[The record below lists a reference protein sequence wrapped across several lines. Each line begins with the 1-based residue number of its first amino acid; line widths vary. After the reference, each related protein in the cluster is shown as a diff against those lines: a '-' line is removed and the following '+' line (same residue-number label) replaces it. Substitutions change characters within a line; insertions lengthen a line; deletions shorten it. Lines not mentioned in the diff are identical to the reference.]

1 VVVGPEEEAQRLAVG
16 RWTVESRTGVDA
28 RAAAGFESLE
38 VKYKR
43 TIAAIAAAVGVICLL
58 QAAWIEVKAYAA
70 QALIEAAW
78 QRNERGASDARPWPW
93 ADTTPI
99 ARLTVLERDPRSV
112 TMPAK
117 YAIPRGESLIVLEGA
132 SGRNLAFGP
141 THDAASVLPGDI
153 GNSVIAAHRDT
164 HFRILET
171 LSVGDRVRIQRK
183 DRRVS
188 YFAVTDIRVVDS
200 RDTRIAL
207 DADRPR
213 LTLVT
218 CYPFNAI
225 RPGGPL
231 RFVVTADLIA
241 GAGPYAPPP
250 LVAQAAAS
258 RFSQPPGD

>member
-1 VVVGPEEEAQRLAVG
+1 VAAGLAV
-16 RWTVESRTGVDA
+16 
-28 RAAAGFESLE
+28 
-38 VKYKR
+38 
-43 TIAAIAAAVGVICLL
+43 VGVICLL

-78 QRNERGASDARPWPW
+78 ERNEHGATDAKPWPW
-93 ADTTPI
+93 ADTTPV

-112 TMPAK
+112 AIPAK

-141 THDAASVLPGDI
+141 THDAASVLPGEI
-153 GNSVIAAHRDT
+153 GNSVISAHRDT

-171 LSVGDRVRIQRK
+171 LSVGDRVRIQRT
-183 DRRVS
+183 DRKVS

-200 RDTRIAL
+200 RTTRIAL

-218 CYPFNAI
+218 CYPFDAI

-231 RFVVTADLIA
+231 RFVVTAELIA
-241 GAGPYAPPP
+241 GAGDQSPPP
-250 LVAQAAAS
+250 TVAHAADFPEKKPSIAGRLKSAATKRSWDQNALMPVSS
-258 RFSQPPGD
+258 RPIESWWMVSVPS